1 MEFKNKFHVPL
12 PLEEAWQLMLD
23 VPRILPCLPGAR
35 LTEVIGDDKYRG
47 AVQVKLGPVKLA
59 FEGEAEMVRKDHA
72 AHVAWLKGSGLDP
85 KGRGSA
91 QSEFSF
97 ALQPA
102 AGGTDVTVTTNLQLS
117 GAVAQY
123 GRGSGMIAEVAAQIL
138 DQFEENLA
146 EMLMEDRGA
155 VGAQATHGTRPALPP
170 GLRDAGLALA
180 STGGAPGARDA
191 AAPLPAQS
199 QLPAAPMSQDMQALY
214 YQAQALLAQSQS
226 VLAATSQAL
235 AEFRTVSAVAKKN
248 SRKKELNGFGLLW
261 RAARSSMFGKG
272 TKA

>member
-1 MEFKNKFHVPL
+1 
-12 PLEEAWQLMLD
+12 
-23 VPRILPCLPGAR
+23 
-35 LTEVIGDDKYRG
+35 
-47 AVQVKLGPVKLA
+47 
-59 FEGEAEMVRKDHA
+59 MVRRDDA

-102 AGGTDVTVTTNLQLS
+102 GGGTDVTVTTKLQLS

-146 EMLMEDRGA
+146 EMLMEERGGA
-155 VGAQATHGTRPALPP
+155 VAQGPVGAKPALPP
-170 GLRDAGLALA
+170 GAGDAGSGSASGGGALA
-180 STGGAPGARDA
+180 ARGA
-191 AAPLPAQS
+191 AAPLPAQGHF
-199 QLPAAPMSQDMQALY
+199 PAAPMSQDMQALC

-226 VLAATSQAL
+226 VLAATNQAL
-235 AEFRTVSAVAKKN
+235 AEFRTVSAAAKKK

-261 RAARSSMFGKG
+261 RATWSSMWGKR